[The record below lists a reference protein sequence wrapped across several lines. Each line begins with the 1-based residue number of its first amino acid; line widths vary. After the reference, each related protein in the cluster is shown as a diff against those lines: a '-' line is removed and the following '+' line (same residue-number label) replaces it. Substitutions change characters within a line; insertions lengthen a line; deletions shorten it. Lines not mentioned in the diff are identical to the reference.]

1 MLFITEMVTTQT
13 DYVTAFLEPE
23 RSQDNKMTA
32 FYSYSP
38 PQPEEDAKCLRKP
51 WQLQKINCQGLGGD
65 YEVAA

>member
-13 DYVTAFLEPE
+13 DYVTAFLDPE

-38 PQPEEDAKCLRKP
+38 HNLEKMLSVSGSHGSFRR
-51 WQLQKINCQGLGGD
+51 
-65 YEVAA
+65 

>member
-1 MLFITEMVTTQT
+1 MLFITEMVTTQK

-38 PQPEEDAKCLRKP
+38 HNLKKMLSVSGSHGSFRRKIVRG
-51 WQLQKINCQGLGGD
+51 WVVIMK
-65 YEVAA
+65 